1 MKKLAIAGIAIVLAS
16 CSSEKSGTFETDEG
30 KGSYT
35 VDQTSGETS
44 ATITTEDGTVTMR
57 SGENVA
63 VDLPKGFT
71 LYPGA
76 KVISNTVIA
85 QDDGKGALVVME
97 SEASPQDMSDF
108 YKKQAEAAGVDIS
121 IQLSTDE
128 GRMIAGQA
136 ADGSS
141 FSFNANAEDGKTVS
155 QLTVQHGMS
164 N

>member
-1 MKKLAIAGIAIVLAS
+1 MKKLAIAGIAILLAA

-30 KGSYT
+30 EGSYSI
-35 VDQTSGETS
+35 DEDSGETS
-44 ATITTEDGTVTMR
+44 ASIKTEDGTITMR

-76 KVISNTVIA
+76 KVVSNTVIA

-97 SEASPQDMSDF
+97 SDASPQEMGDF

-121 IQLSTDE
+121 IQLTTDA

-136 ADGSS
+136 EDGSS
-141 FSFNANAEDGKTVS
+141 FSFNANAEDGKTVG
-155 QLTVQHGMS
+155 QLTVQQGMGG
-164 N
+164 